1 MSQYYVVNDKLG
13 GSFSTTSVTHDR
25 YAEHEK
31 LRSSVEILNVIQTIS
46 PMVENLG

>member
-13 GSFSTTSVTHDR
+13 GSFSTTSVT
-25 YAEHEK
+25 HEK